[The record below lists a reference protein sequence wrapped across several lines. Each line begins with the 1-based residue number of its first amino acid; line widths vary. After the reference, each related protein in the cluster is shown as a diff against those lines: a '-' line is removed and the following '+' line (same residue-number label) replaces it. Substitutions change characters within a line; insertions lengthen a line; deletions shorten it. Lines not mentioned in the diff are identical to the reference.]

1 MRGNVF
7 RARTGNFIT
16 RKRIMTQE
24 ADVPIDVIAADIQA
38 VMQQDRVF
46 ALEVQNRALMR
57 KLNALAKELE
67 AERSKQTKTK
77 KED

>member
-1 MRGNVF
+1 
-7 RARTGNFIT
+7 
-16 RKRIMTQE
+16 MTQE
-24 ADVPIDVIAADIQA
+24 ADMPIDVIAADIQA

-57 KLNALAKELE
+57 KLSALAKELE
-67 AERSKQTKTK
+67 VERSKYTKTK

>member
-1 MRGNVF
+1 
-7 RARTGNFIT
+7 
-16 RKRIMTQE
+16 MTQE
-24 ADVPIDVIAADIQA
+24 ADMPIDVIAADIQA

>member
-1 MRGNVF
+1 
-7 RARTGNFIT
+7 
-16 RKRIMTQE
+16 MTQE

>member
-1 MRGNVF
+1 
-7 RARTGNFIT
+7 
-16 RKRIMTQE
+16 MTQE

-67 AERSKQTKTK
+67 VERSKHTKTK